1 MSTSIPQSPPPRP
14 PSRWTPEVVIGLLA
28 LLASL
33 VLPYFAAPAGVAT
46 ACGLFAAWL
55 LGPLPSPLSP
65 RGPGDQRGQVDV
77 QALGAVAGVA
87 FALLLLIVAAL
98 STSGCGS
105 TYQAERRAVVDWTP
119 GPPCHLEVHL
129 DEDPKPVVTVDAPT
143 ACEPPPM
150 KCPATIPPESAAEP
164 N

>member
-1 MSTSIPQSPPPRP
+1 MTTDEKL
-14 PSRWTPEVVIGLLA
+14 SRWTPEVVIGLLT
-28 LLASL
+28 LLASMI
-33 VLPYFAAPAGVAT
+33 LPYIDGVPLGVAT
-46 ACGLFAAWL
+46 ACGLFSGWL

-65 RGPGDQRGQVDV
+65 RGPGDQRGHVDV

-105 TYQAERRAVVDWTP
+105 AYQAERVAHLDWTP
-119 GPPCHLEVHL
+119 TPKCHLEVRL
-129 DEDPKPVVTVDAPT
+129 DEDPRPVVTVDAPE
-143 ACEPPPM
+143 ACEPPPDL
-150 KCPATIPPESAAEP
+150 CPAHP